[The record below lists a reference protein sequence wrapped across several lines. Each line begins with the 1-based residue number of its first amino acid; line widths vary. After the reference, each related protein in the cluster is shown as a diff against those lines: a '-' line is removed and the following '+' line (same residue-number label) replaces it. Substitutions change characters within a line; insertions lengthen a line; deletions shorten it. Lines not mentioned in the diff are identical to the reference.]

1 MPPIPPEL
9 IFITILFV
17 VLPSIATV
25 FYRFALY
32 QHLISLEQKVRRLI
46 DRASPG
52 QQPKILDKLE
62 KRFREASSNLDQVNT
77 AALIDQIYS
86 QEKVWGFSC
95 EQIDY
100 FCRILPNLLLAFG
113 LLGTFI
119 GITIN
124 LGTLSQTINQTNSA
138 NVSSLIAELKRP
150 LEGMS
155 IAFITS
161 LTGLFFSMILTLFNW
176 LRNTSF
182 AKYRLISSLEDY
194 LDNIYHPKVQGDT
207 RLDKIVNR
215 MVNQQD
221 EFLSRFGDT
230 VRDAVEKSIGSVA
243 KQIAQ
248 GNKEAAELAK
258 QVYERFYE
266 AAGTISGAADEFE
279 HAIAQ
284 LNKKSDVFKQSAEIF
299 ANSQFPQ
306 KLSAATE
313 DLTTM
318 QERFS
323 QSAVSLA
330 ETTKFIEGAI
340 VEVQRCSQ
348 ELTTLAIDIKNSNQ
362 TSIQVLEL
370 HRNNQNSLGEIIPQL
385 KQGASSFSRA
395 INKLDKLEKEI
406 VNKAETF
413 TKLVELVKNYTEQS
427 NSTIEAL
434 GDRLIFNLSQQIG
447 SNNQQ
452 VKAVVANLEEFAN
465 QLGVKFD
472 MSKSD
477 FIDVIQNNNQSFNTE
492 YKNLSAMIIQG
503 IVKQTEANKQGMQML
518 ISNIQQFNQDVNRI
532 KDEIDKLRQGMVVV
546 TDKTK

>member
-9 IFITILFV
+9 IFIILLFV

-32 QHLISLEQKVRRLI
+32 QHLITLEERVRRLI
-46 DRASPG
+46 DRTSPG

-77 AALIDQIYS
+77 GALIDQVYS

-215 MVNQQD
+215 MVSQQD

-279 HAIAQ
+279 HAISQ

-306 KLSAATE
+306 KLSAATA
-313 DLTTM
+313 DLTIM

-323 QSAVSLA
+323 QSAASLA

-395 INKLDKLEKEI
+395 IDKLDKLEKEI

-413 TKLVELVKNYTEQS
+413 TKLVGLVKNYTEQS
-427 NSTIEAL
+427 NSAIEDL
-434 GDRLIFNLSQQIG
+434 GDRLILNLSQQIG

-492 YKNLSAMIIQG
+492 YKNFSSLIIQG
-503 IVKQTEANKQGMQML
+503 IVKQTEANKKGMEML
-518 ISNIQQFNQDVNRI
+518 ITNIQQFNQDVNRI
-532 KDEIDKLRQGMVVV
+532 KDEIDKLRQGMVAV

>member
-9 IFITILFV
+9 IFITLLFV
-17 VLPSIATV
+17 VLPSIATA

-46 DRASPG
+46 DRDSPG
-52 QQPKILDKLE
+52 LQPKILDKLE

-77 AALIDQIYS
+77 GALIDQVYS
-86 QEKVWGFSC
+86 QEKVLGFSC

-138 NVSSLIAELKRP
+138 NVSSLIDELKRP

-215 MVNQQD
+215 MVSRQD
-221 EFLSRFGDT
+221 EFLTRFGDT
-230 VRDAVEKSIGSVA
+230 VRDAVEKSLGTVA
-243 KQIAQ
+243 KEIAQ

-258 QVYERFYE
+258 QVYERFYQ

-306 KLSAATE
+306 KLSAATA
-313 DLTTM
+313 DLTIM

-323 QSAVSLA
+323 QSAASLA

-427 NSTIEAL
+427 NSAIEAL
-434 GDRLIFNLSQQIG
+434 GDRLILNLSQQIG

-532 KDEIDKLRQGMVVV
+532 KDEIDKLRQGMVAV

>member
-9 IFITILFV
+9 IFITLLFV
-17 VLPSIATV
+17 VLPSIATI

-46 DRASPG
+46 DRDSPG
-52 QQPKILDKLE
+52 LQPKILDKLE

-77 AALIDQIYS
+77 GALIDQVYS
-86 QEKVWGFSC
+86 QEKVLGFSC

-124 LGTLSQTINQTNSA
+124 LGTLSQTINQTNST
-138 NVSSLIAELKRP
+138 NVNSLLAELKRP

-155 IAFITS
+155 IAFTTS
-161 LTGLFFSMILTLFNW
+161 LTGLFFSTLLTLFNW

-215 MVNQQD
+215 MVFQQD

-230 VRDAVEKSIGSVA
+230 VRDAVEKSLGTVA
-243 KQIAQ
+243 KEIAQ

-258 QVYERFYE
+258 QVYERFYQ

-306 KLSAATE
+306 KLSAATA

-323 QSAVSLA
+323 QSAASLA
-330 ETTKFIEGAI
+330 ETTKFIEAA
-340 VEVQRCSQ
+340 VLEVQRCSQ

-370 HRNNQNSLGEIIPQL
+370 HKNNQNSLGEIIPQL
-385 KQGASSFSRA
+385 NQGANSFSTA
-395 INKLDKLEKEI
+395 INKLDKLEQEI
-406 VNKAETF
+406 VNKSETF
-413 TKLVELVKNYTEQS
+413 TKLVELVKRYTEEVDVA
-427 NSTIEAL
+427 IEAL
-434 GDRLIFNLSQQIG
+434 GDRLILNLSQQIG

-492 YKNLSAMIIQG
+492 YKNLSTMIIQG

-532 KDEIDKLRQGMVVV
+532 KDEIDKLRQGMVAV

>member
-1 MPPIPPEL
+1 MPPIPAEL
-9 IFITILFV
+9 IFITLLFV
-17 VLPSIATV
+17 VLPSIATT

-46 DRASPG
+46 DRGSPG
-52 QQPKILDKLE
+52 LQPKILDKLE
-62 KRFREASSNLDQVNT
+62 QRFREASSKLDQVNT
-77 AALIDQIYS
+77 AALIDQVYS

-176 LRNTSF
+176 LRNTTF

-215 MVNQQD
+215 MVSQQD

-306 KLSAATE
+306 KLSAATA

-330 ETTKFIEGAI
+330 ETTKFIEAAI

-348 ELTTLAIDIKNSNQ
+348 ELTTLAVDIKNSNQ
-362 TSIQVLEL
+362 TAIQVLDL
-370 HRNNQNSLGEIIPQL
+370 HKKNQNSLGEIIPQL
-385 KQGASSFSRA
+385 NHGANSFSTA
-395 INKLDKLEKEI
+395 INKLDKLEQEI
-406 VNKAETF
+406 VNKSETF
-413 TKLVELVKNYTEQS
+413 TKLVELVKNHTEQS
-427 NSTIEAL
+427 NSAIEAL
-434 GDRLIFNLSQQIG
+434 GDRLILNLSQQIG

-452 VKAVVANLEEFAN
+452 VKTIVANLEGLAS

-477 FIDVIQNNNQSFNTE
+477 FIDVIQNNNENFNTE
-492 YKNLSAMIIQG
+492 YKNVSAMIVKGIIQ
-503 IVKQTEANKQGMQML
+503 QTEINKQGIEML
-518 ISNIQQFNQDVNRI
+518 ISNIQQFNKDVNDI
-532 KDEIDKLRQGMVVV
+532 KDEIHKLR
-546 TDKTK
+546 